1 MAKFYRNPGSTPFPA
16 PVIVVDSAGG
26 KVLDQTGLI
35 SVGTAPA
42 AASGRIMS
50 SLANHGGLAGSGGI
64 AGIGGGL
71 AG

>member
-1 MAKFYRNPGSTPFPA
+1 MASQHVWVGAR
-16 PVIVVDSAGG
+16 SARQDQAKGVEY
-26 KVLDQTGLI
+26 VL
-35 SVGTAPA
+35 VGTRGAWQEQAAA

-64 AGIGGGL
+64 AGKGGGL